1 LSKDKPSE
9 RFFEFASFLA
19 SAARGSVEEGGLGA
33 SLRFL
38 DAMSRLPTLTAKPN
52 EDKFLGEMSDLIKK
66 RMNADFL
73 ASREKYIEL
82 LDEILVRFAKEIR
95 MRNGLDSR

>member
-1 LSKDKPSE
+1 MSKDKSSE
-9 RFFEFASFLA
+9 QFFEFASFLA

-38 DAMSRLPTLTAKPN
+38 DALSRLPGLTAKAN
-52 EDKFLGEMSDLIKK
+52 DDKFLGEMSELIKK
-66 RMNADFL
+66 RMNVDFL
-73 ASREKYIEL
+73 VAREKYIEL

-95 MRNGLDSR
+95 RRSGLDS

>member
-1 LSKDKPSE
+1 MSKDKSPE
-9 RFFEFASFLA
+9 RMFEFASFLA

-38 DAMSRLPTLTAKPN
+38 DALGRLPGLTGEASD
-52 EDKFLGEMSDLIKK
+52 DKFLGEMSELVKK
-66 RMNADFL
+66 RMNIDFL
-73 ASREKYIEL
+73 VAREKYIGL

-95 MRNGLDSR
+95 RRNGLDSE